1 MESTKGGPD
10 SSFNDSLIREVRR
23 NPIVFDTSHPLYGN
37 ALKKQEAWN
46 EIATKLGEKVEAIK
60 TRWRTL
66 RDRYTKERRRISING
81 GGSSFSYYADLSFLD
96 LFMNEGR
103 RQMVTS
109 ASSGIKQETFEQAS
123 DAGDDFDSRNGDNAR
138 TDAEELTHVDDTEA
152 SVSGSER
159 VSPQQRPSTAA
170 GSLCEQIANDEA
182 PPQRKRLRT
191 IGTAE
196 TPTSSVDTLA
206 DALVRSAD
214 ALQRIAERRSSS
226 LHRSADTPRDAD
238 ECFADFVCMSLKA
251 IDNESRVHA
260 RIAILHALAQFQT

>member
-1 MESTKGGPD
+1 MESMKGGPD

-103 RQMVTS
+103 RQMV
-109 ASSGIKQETFEQAS
+109 SSVSSNVKQEIFEQAS
-123 DAGDDFDSRNGDNAR
+123 DAGDDYDSRNGDNAR
-138 TDAEELTHVDDTEA
+138 TDAEESTHIDDNEA
-152 SVSGSER
+152 SISGSER
-159 VSPQQRPSTAA
+159 VSPQQRPSTAS
-170 GSLCEQIANDEA
+170 GTLSEQVITDETV
-182 PPQRKRLRT
+182 PPRKRFRT
-191 IGTAE
+191 SGTTEPAISN
-196 TPTSSVDTLA
+196 TDTVA
-206 DALVRSAD
+206 DALLRSAD
-214 ALQRIAERRSSS
+214 ALQRLAERHGSG
-226 LHRSADTPRDAD
+226 HRSADVPRDAD